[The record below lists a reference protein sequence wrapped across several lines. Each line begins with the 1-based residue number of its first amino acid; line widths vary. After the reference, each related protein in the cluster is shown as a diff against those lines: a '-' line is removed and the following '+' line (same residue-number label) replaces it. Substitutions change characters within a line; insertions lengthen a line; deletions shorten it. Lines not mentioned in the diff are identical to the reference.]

1 MVNMII
7 DKYGWNDFF
16 AKNVIDDCFLPARI
30 INQQLNTY
38 TIICNQGEKEAKVSG
53 KLIHNAT
60 QKDDFP
66 VIGDW
71 VLIKNVDSDLA
82 IIHSILPRKNFI
94 SRNSAR
100 GSSKGSNNGHIEQQ
114 IIAANIDYVL
124 LVTSLDRDFNLRRI
138 ERYLSIIY
146 SSGAAPVI
154 ILNKADLCDDI
165 DEYISRVEEVAFGV
179 PIHAISAISNND
191 EIFEQY
197 LKPGLT
203 SVLIGSSGVG
213 KSTIINLL
221 LQNEKQKIQAIS
233 GSVNK
238 GRHTTTH
245 RELFLTPSGGIIIDN
260 PGMREIQLFD
270 DDQGVKNLFSDIVDL
285 SSSCKFADC
294 SHDTEHGCAIKK
306 AIRDGVLLEERYQSY
321 LKLKKENDFFEAK
334 KSKNLISI
342 EKDKWKEIH
351 QHRRVIINA
360 NPKHHNYVKRK

>member
-1 MVNMII
+1 MII

-16 AKNVIDDCFLPARI
+16 ARNIVDNNFLPARI
-30 INQQLNTY
+30 ISQQLNVY
-38 TIICNQGEKEAKVSG
+38 TIICNEGEKEAKVSG
-53 KLIHNAT
+53 KLLYNTA

-71 VLIKNVDSDLA
+71 VLIKNVESDLA

-94 SRNSAR
+94 SRNTAGRSDKIS
-100 GSSKGSNNGHIEQQ
+100 GNGNVDQQ
-114 IIAANIDYVL
+114 IIAANIDYVF

-146 SSGAAPVI
+146 SSGANPVI

-165 DEYISRVEEVAFGV
+165 DEYIMRVEEVAFGV

-191 EIFEQY
+191 EIFKQY
-197 LKPGLT
+197 LRPGLT

-221 LQNEKQKIQAIS
+221 LQNEKQKVKDIS
-233 GSVNK
+233 SAVNK

-245 RELFLTPSGGIIIDN
+245 RELFLTPEGGIIIDN

-270 DDQGVKNLFSDIVDL
+270 DEKGIENLFSDIAAFA
-285 SSSCKFADC
+285 SSCKFTDC
-294 SHDTEHGCAIKK
+294 SHDKELGCAIKK
-306 AIRDGVLLEERYQSY
+306 AIQDGVLSEERYHSY
-321 LKLKKENDFFEAK
+321 LKLKKENDFFEFK
-334 KSKNLISI
+334 KTKSYRTI
-342 EKDKWKEIH
+342 EQDKWKKIH
-351 QHRRVIINA
+351 QLRRVITKT
-360 NPKHHNYVKRK
+360 NPKHYK